1 MQRSNAQVSTRSLSF
16 QLCGCRNLK
25 QIRHT
30 TAFLEHDILLA
41 TDENPAAGLNYHL
54 ADVWVPEL
62 VGVCQAGARA
72 PSKALRQLLE
82 PLCQAM
88 AQTQRPAFMQRIR
101 CAQQMSGPQ
110 DFALGCA
117 QPAICWGSGSTQL
130 PKQRWKYRFWVLHTV
145 WRHISAWPPTCRIC
159 AAAMGRSRW
168 SQRSSG
174 TPQSTTRSST

>member
-1 MQRSNAQVSTRSLSF
+1 MSSRRSTCR
-16 QLCGCRNLK
+16 LCGCRSLK

-41 TDENPAAGLNYHL
+41 TDGTPAAGLTYHL

-62 VGVCQAGARA
+62 VGVCQAGERA

-101 CAQQMSGPQ
+101 WAQQMSGHQ
-110 DFALGCA
+110 CIA
-117 QPAICWGSGSTQL
+117 
-130 PKQRWKYRFWVLHTV
+130 
-145 WRHISAWPPTCRIC
+145 
-159 AAAMGRSRW
+159 
-168 SQRSSG
+168 
-174 TPQSTTRSST
+174 